1 MFDLLGVHAWDAYVT
16 MGTTYPVYALSLVVT
31 LLFIVRLR
39 LIWKRALIA
48 LDVRREQFSFHVS
61 LLDTISPRS
70 RCEFTEERFLFRRLA
85 FKSPLMPRCVD
96 FLMLGCI
103 LFPCS
108 HFSIF
113 RVAVSRE
120 V

>member
-1 MFDLLGVHAWDAYVT
+1 MFDLLGFHAWDAYVT

-48 LDVRREQFSFHVS
+48 LDVRREKFSFHVS

-85 FKSPLMPRCVD
+85 FKSPLMPRSVD

-103 LFPCS
+103 LFSCS
-108 HFSIF
+108 HFFIF

>member
-48 LDVRREQFSFHVS
+48 LDVRREQFLFHVS

-85 FKSPLMPRCVD
+85 FKSSLMPRSVD

-103 LFPCS
+103 LFSCS